1 MDLGDLDDQLDYDD
15 DDLQLNPDDN
25 DLQIDLLADSQPEL
39 VLDINTDRGQH
50 EVSTSSKIVK
60 ESVSSSG
67 ASKESCLKDVV
78 KTKNTSNVT
87 KSIRTS
93 KTGRPLIKTS
103 TTTTSSKLVSPA
115 ITKKRAGNPGVI
127 GGKLKKL
134 VATPRINKNL
144 LASQNVGGGR
154 LKTAQSRAFNKV
166 NDPRLK
172 STSLNA
178 SNQQK
183 VDPEPSPPNDNS
195 TPVPSPTSA
204 DFPGT
209 WSSYPGQSRELK
221 IKKSSSTSLNSSVSS
236 SSPPGFGMTAN
247 LNSVPIGRTPGVSG
261 SQSKMTS
268 PSNSSPSGSVS
279 GDAQNQS
286 FR

>member
-39 VLDINTDRGQH
+39 GLDINADRGQH

-115 ITKKRAGNPGVI
+115 ITKKRAGNPGAS
-127 GGKLKKL
+127 GDKLKKL
-134 VATPRINKNL
+134 VATSRINKNL
-144 LASQNVGGGR
+144 LASQNVGGR
-154 LKTAQSRAFNKV
+154 QLKTAQSRAFNKV

-172 STSLNA
+172 STPLNA

-183 VDPEPSPPNDNS
+183 VDHEPSPPNDNS

-221 IKKSSSTSLNSSVSS
+221 TKKSSSTSLNSSVSS

-247 LNSVPIGRTPGVSG
+247 LNSVPIGRTPSVSG

-268 PSNSSPSGSVS
+268 PSNSSPSGSIS

>member
-39 VLDINTDRGQH
+39 GLDINADRGQH

-115 ITKKRAGNPGVI
+115 ITKKRAGNPGAI
-127 GGKLKKL
+127 GDKLKKL
-134 VATPRINKNL
+134 VATSRINKNL
-144 LASQNVGGGR
+144 LASQNVGGGQ

-183 VDPEPSPPNDNS
+183 VDNEPSPPNDNS

-209 WSSYPGQSRELK
+209 WSSYPGQSRESK

-268 PSNSSPSGSVS
+268 PSNSSQSGSFS